1 MFGLFRTPDVSHPQ
15 LGVLTWKNGC
25 WRGEISLPGCGRVPL
40 VLAGSRKGPDAEALS
55 HGMAVPNVFRS
66 IQAQLEQA
74 LFEHHESCLE
84 AIRDGH
90 LKPTDGEFHEV
101 KSPADA
107 LLEAKLDAVLVVE
120 LDGELATELCYKV
133 PWDEEHTLGARFR
146 GTQWIE
152 LCGSTRVP

>member
-15 LGVLTWKNGC
+15 LGVLTWKNGH
-25 WRGEISLPGCGRVPL
+25 WRGDIALPGCGRVPL
-40 VLAGSRKGPDAEALS
+40 VLAGSRKGPDEAALS
-55 HGMAVPNVFRS
+55 HGMALPNAVQS

-74 LFEHHESCLE
+74 LFEHHASCVE

-90 LKPTDGEFHEV
+90 LEPTGGKFHELE
-101 KSPADA
+101 SPVDA
-107 LLEAKLDAVLVVE
+107 LRAAKLEAVLVVE

-152 LCGSTRVP
+152 LCGSTLVP

>member
-15 LGVLTWKNGC
+15 LGVLTWKNGY
-25 WRGEISLPGCGRVPL
+25 WRGEIAFPGCGRVPL
-40 VLAGSRKGPDAEALS
+40 VLGGSRKGPDEAALS
-55 HGMAVPNVFRS
+55 HAMAVPRDFRG

-74 LFEHHESCLE
+74 LFEHYESCVE

-90 LKPTDGEFHEV
+90 LEPTDGKFHALE
-101 KSPADA
+101 SPVDA
-107 LLEAKLDAVLVVE
+107 LREAKLEAVLVVE
-120 LDGELATELCYKV
+120 LDGELATELCYSV

-152 LCGSTRVP
+152 LCGCTRVP